1 MAARRPEKLSEAA
14 KAIESEGT
22 KVLAIPTDV
31 SQFEQVEQLVQKTQE
46 TFGRPIGEAGYP

>member
-14 KAIESEGT
+14 KAIEFEGT